1 MKSKAESVIQK
12 VCSVVIVLY
21 IIVQY
26 ILLLVLKYCSHLHI
40 QHHFLKLCF
49 NTLDWK
55 EERIYIPD
63 FHTSLAKAINNFFFG
78 DKYVISYMISDLNKE
93 TEQPK
98 AISPV
103 VKLCIHKHFRESG
116 DS

>member
-55 EERIYIPD
+55 ER
-63 FHTSLAKAINNFFFG
+63 KN
-78 DKYVISYMISDLNKE
+78 
-93 TEQPK
+93 
-98 AISPV
+98 
-103 VKLCIHKHFRESG
+103 IHSRFSHFSG
-116 DS
+116 KGYK